1 MTNNNDDLPHRRYRG
16 EGITATTATPTDD
29 GRVSDRNSFACR
41 CKGEGSVI
49 EFQWEFPV
57 LCYFVF
63 GFSLLLFAPLRCAI
77 RIVVDSAARAFSSA
91 DLSSGENVVV
101 PLIANSLEWAL
112 SSPPPLH
119 QFTEPPLVVETD
131 HLDIHPGKEVEE
143 VLAAQGHEVTD
154 IIGKEKWVL
163 NDPANYEGLIPQ
175 NAEWTEFIDEK
186 TGEWV
191 YLDEYGNKVDKP

>member
-1 MTNNNDDLPHRRYRG
+1 LGFDFVKLVSHAFFLVNPFLSDLPCHALLRRV
-16 EGITATTATPTDD
+16 ID
-29 GRVSDRNSFACR
+29 CR
-41 CKGEGSVI
+41 ALV
-49 EFQWEFPV
+49 
-57 LCYFVF
+57 
-63 GFSLLLFAPLRCAI
+63 
-77 RIVVDSAARAFSSA
+77 SAARAFSSA

-131 HLDIHPGKEVEE
+131 HLDLSPGQEVEE

-163 NDPANYEGLIPQ
+163 NDPAAYEGLIPQ
-175 NAEWTEFIDEK
+175 NADWTEFVDEK

-191 YLDEYGNKVDKP
+191 YLDEYGNKVEKAE

>member
-1 MTNNNDDLPHRRYRG
+1 MWSIVARRV
-16 EGITATTATPTDD
+16 TAPT
-29 GRVSDRNSFACR
+29 
-41 CKGEGSVI
+41 
-49 EFQWEFPV
+49 
-57 LCYFVF
+57 
-63 GFSLLLFAPLRCAI
+63 
-77 RIVVDSAARAFSSA
+77 VVKSAARAFSSA
-91 DLSSGENVVV
+91 DLTSGENVVV

-131 HLDIHPGKEVEE
+131 HLDINPGKEVEE
-143 VLAAQGHEVTD
+143 LLSAQGHEVTD

-175 NAEWTEFIDEK
+175 NEEWTEFVDEK

-191 YLDEYGNKVDKP
+191 YLDEYGSKVEKPE

>member
-1 MTNNNDDLPHRRYRG
+1 MLSIVARRVAKPAVAR
-16 EGITATTATPTDD
+16 T
-29 GRVSDRNSFACR
+29 
-41 CKGEGSVI
+41 
-49 EFQWEFPV
+49 
-57 LCYFVF
+57 
-63 GFSLLLFAPLRCAI
+63 
-77 RIVVDSAARAFSSA
+77 AARAFSSA
-91 DLSSGENVVV
+91 DLTSGENVVV

-131 HLDIHPGKEVEE
+131 HLDLNPGQEVEE
-143 VLAAQGHEVTD
+143 VLTAQGHEVTD

-175 NAEWTEFIDEK
+175 NAEWTEFVDEK

-191 YLDEYGNKVDKP
+191 YLDEYGNKVEK